1 MLDSTY
7 SNENDML
14 TANPCLKQIS
24 NLMVY
29 LVKALE
35 LGIAKQ
41 IFRAHVITYFHHISD
56 FRFFEPVLNRI
67 FRSFGIYLEKRIF
80 FNVLGVLWSKIGHFL
95 QIEKITPKNNIF
107 IDF

>member
-80 FNVLGVLWSKIGHFL
+80 FLWLIIPALKAVWVSGRPNDRIAS
-95 QIEKITPKNNIF
+95 
-107 IDF
+107 